1 MSAQGLARGFA
12 DPARES
18 QRAFKAL
25 MWAMARPGLPETF
38 VSHLT
43 PPAPLT
49 PELAALALTLL
60 DYETTV
66 WLDAPLAQQTAVVEF
81 LRFHTS
87 ARIVSAPQ
95 EAQFALISN
104 ASDLP
109 DFTAFA
115 QGEPDY
121 PDRSTTLIVAVQRL
135 AEAPFQIEGP
145 GIKGHVGFG
154 AEPLPADMS
163 TRLAANR
170 ALFPLGL
177 DLVLAAPG
185 AILGL
190 PRSVRLIEEA

>member
-1 MSAQGLARGFA
+1 MRAQGLARGFS

-18 QRAFKAL
+18 QRAFTAL
-25 MWAMARPGLPETF
+25 MWAMARPGRPETF

-43 PPAPLT
+43 PPTPLT

-60 DYETTV
+60 DYETNV
-66 WLDAPLAQQTAVVEF
+66 WLDAPLAQQKAVTDF

-95 EAQFALISN
+95 DAHFALISAAAN
-104 ASDLP
+104 LP

-121 PDRSTTLIVAVQRL
+121 PDRSTTLILAVERL
-135 AEAPFQIEGP
+135 ADAPFRIEGP
-145 GIKGHVGFG
+145 GIEGSAGFG
-154 AEPLPADMS
+154 AEPLPADMGA
-163 TRLAANR
+163 RLSANR
-170 ALFPLGL
+170 ALFPLGV
-177 DLVLAAPG
+177 DLILAAPG

-190 PRSVRLIEEA
+190 PRSVRVIGKA